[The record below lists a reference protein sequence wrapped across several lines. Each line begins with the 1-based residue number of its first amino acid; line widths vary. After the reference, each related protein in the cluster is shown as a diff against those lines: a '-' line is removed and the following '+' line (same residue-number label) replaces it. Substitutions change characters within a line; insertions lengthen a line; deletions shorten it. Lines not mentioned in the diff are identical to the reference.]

1 MLRRSTGTLNGVFAD
16 KNATAIVYFS
26 TTTYKM
32 SRINGLRV
40 EVGHGYPRASYL
52 EEMVYCNGGFAFSL
66 VPRPKYTPAV
76 SGILRIHSLR
86 SGKLGWGDDCNGIR
100 NSSFACAENND
111 TQTASFRFTPI
122 VQ

>member
-40 EVGHGYPRASYL
+40 EVGHGDPRASKL
-52 EEMVYCNGGFAFSL
+52 NKSWAHCNGGGRIL
-66 VPRPKYTPAV
+66 IRVTPKYAPAV
-76 SGILRIHSLR
+76 SGILRIHSL
-86 SGKLGWGDDCNGIR
+86 
-100 NSSFACAENND
+100 
-111 TQTASFRFTPI
+111 
-122 VQ
+122 